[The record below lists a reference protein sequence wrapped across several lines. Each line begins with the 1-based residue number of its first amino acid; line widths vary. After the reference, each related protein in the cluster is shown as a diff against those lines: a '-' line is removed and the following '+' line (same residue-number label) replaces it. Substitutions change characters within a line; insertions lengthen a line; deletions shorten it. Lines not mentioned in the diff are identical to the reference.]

1 MCRNTTD
8 STLLYKKTKKTKKT
22 KKIYRQH
29 NPHYVKLRTKQ
40 EQNMILREYQNSIV
54 SSIRAQIRAG
64 KRRVVMCA
72 PTGAGKTAMFNYM
85 VTRHLE
91 RGGKAL
97 IVTHRLELMKQ
108 AAKAYGRKAEP
119 ISGDLTGNLHIGMV
133 ETISR
138 RVHHLERFLKTRSMV
153 IFDEAHLDPFT
164 KIFPYISPD
173 TIVIGA
179 TATPY
184 RKASQTCLSE
194 FYEAMVQEVDTWQ
207 LIEMGFLAKAIS
219 YAVPINLSGAKQSG
233 TDYDTKEIY
242 AKTELFRG
250 VVDNYLKRVQGEK
263 TLLFA
268 SNVESSKEVCQEFNE
283 RGITARHLDGGT
295 NAKER
300 ERILDWFASTP
311 DAVLCNCGVLTAGFD
326 QPDVKVVILYRA
338 TTSLPLFL
346 QMCGRGSRVTPSK
359 KEFTILDFGNNIAR
373 LGFWEQPR
381 KWSLFKQP
389 KRTKEKGAPAIKEC
403 PACGA
408 LLLASLHACNVCGYQ
423 FPVNELERKYAE
435 LQLLPSY
442 DRNKLAILADLAGK
456 IEMCKRK
463 LVHPLFICRH
473 LKSKEEMRF
482 FQKEMGYKKGWL
494 HYNKEIY
501 EQLAD

>member
-1 MCRNTTD
+1 MRGEFA
-8 STLLYKKTKKTKKT
+8 SGKK
-22 KKIYRQH
+22 
-29 NPHYVKLRTKQ
+29 
-40 EQNMILREYQNSIV
+40 
-54 SSIRAQIRAG
+54 
-64 KRRVVMCA
+64 RVVMCA
-72 PTGAGKTAMFNYM
+72 PTGSGKTAMFNYI
-85 VTRHLE
+85 VSRHLE

-138 RVHHLERFLKTRSMV
+138 RVHHLERFLKTRTMV

-184 RKASQTCLSE
+184 RKSSQTCLSE
-194 FYEAMVQEVDTWQ
+194 FYESLVQEVDTWE
-207 LIEMGFLAKAIS
+207 LIEMGFLSRAVS
-219 YAVPINLSGAKQSG
+219 YSVPVDLSGAKQSG
-233 TDYDTKEIY
+233 SDYDTKEIY
-242 AKTELFRG
+242 AKTELYKG
-250 VVDNYLKRVQGEK
+250 VVDNYIKRVEGEK
-263 TLLFA
+263 ALLFA
-268 SNVESSKEVCQEFNE
+268 SNVESSKEACQEFND
-283 RGITARHLDGGT
+283 RGITAKHLDGGT
-295 NAKER
+295 PEKER
-300 ERILDWFASTP
+300 VRILEWFASNGN
-311 DAVLCNCGVLTAGFD
+311 AVLCNCGVLTAGFD